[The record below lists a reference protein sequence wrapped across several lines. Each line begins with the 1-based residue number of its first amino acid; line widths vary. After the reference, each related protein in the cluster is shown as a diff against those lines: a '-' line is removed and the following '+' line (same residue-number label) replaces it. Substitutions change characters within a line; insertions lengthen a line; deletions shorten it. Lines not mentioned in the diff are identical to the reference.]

1 MDIWEWTWWCV
12 EEILVMEEAL
22 NHETDT
28 AEAGAQAQSSLS
40 ATQDRCDGHA
50 DGVAI
55 VVGT

>member
-1 MDIWEWTWWCV
+1 M

-40 ATQDRCDGHA
+40 ATQDRGDGHA